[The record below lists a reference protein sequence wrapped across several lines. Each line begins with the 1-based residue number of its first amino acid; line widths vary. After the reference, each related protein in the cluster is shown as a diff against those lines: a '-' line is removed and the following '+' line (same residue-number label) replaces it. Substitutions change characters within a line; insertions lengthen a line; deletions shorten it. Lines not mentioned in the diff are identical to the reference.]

1 MRPSIES
8 IALRR
13 NSVESITIKRK
24 PRAVSSFLK
33 KTFELLNVKI
43 HLFRMYKIMKLWD
56 GHLVE

>member
-43 HLFRMYKIMKLWD
+43 HLFRMYKIMKL
-56 GHLVE
+56 